1 MRRFKLFLGLVL
13 LVAGVALIATP
24 FYHEWQ
30 QQKELRALD
39 DALAMIEDES
49 DSSES
54 DYEVA
59 DRKFTKEELES
70 VYELEIPSIG
80 LNQKVL
86 GETTEENLN
95 MSLAQIKQ
103 DQVPGEGN
111 FTIAGHRGYRGDRH
125 FRDLPN
131 VENGEEV
138 HLTADGKTYIYEI
151 NKSEVIEATDV
162 DVLDETGDKDEITMI
177 TCTIGGQQRI
187 SVQGDLVDVISN

>member
-162 DVLDETGDKDEITMI
+162 DVLDETDDKDEITMI

>member
-30 QQKELRALD
+30 QQKELSALD